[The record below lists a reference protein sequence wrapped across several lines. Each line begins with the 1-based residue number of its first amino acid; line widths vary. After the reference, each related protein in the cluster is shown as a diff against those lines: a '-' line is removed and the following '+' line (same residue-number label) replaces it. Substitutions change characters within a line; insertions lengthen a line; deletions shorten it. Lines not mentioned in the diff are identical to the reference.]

1 MTNKE
6 FFIVFGSGILTG
18 WFVITTIYIFT
29 ILGSM

>member
-18 WFVITTIYIFT
+18 WFAIATIYIFT

>member
-1 MTNKE
+1 MSNKE

-18 WFVITTIYIFT
+18 WFVIATIYIFT